1 MITIGLTGW
10 SDHETLYSSTS
21 KHKLED
27 YAGNFPMVE
36 VDTSFYAIPSPLTT
50 ERWVERTP
58 EEFSFVVKAFQAMTR
73 HKEWQQYY
81 DSETE
86 MYRRF
91 MDAIAP
97 MSESG
102 RLKAIL
108 FQFPPYFGC
117 TKENVTYLRAIR
129 EKMGDLPLAIEFR
142 NKTWYTETNTPQ
154 TLDLLKDLGFIHTVV
169 DEPQVGNGSVPIV
182 LRATNE
188 AMTLVR
194 LHGRNS
200 AGWMKANSPEWR
212 EVRTLYRY
220 NEEEINYWAE
230 NIRHLQKH
238 SKEVI
243 VIFNN
248 NSGGDA
254 ADNAKQLQKALN
266 ISYEGLAPMQMNL
279 FDI

>member
-58 EEFSFVVKAFQAMTR
+58 EEFSFVVKAFQAMTK

-154 TLDLLKDLGFIHTVV
+154 TLALLKDLGFIHTVV

>member
-58 EEFSFVVKAFQAMTR
+58 EEFSFVVKAFQAMTK

-117 TKENVTYLRAIR
+117 TKENVTYLRATR

-154 TLDLLKDLGFIHTVV
+154 TLALLKDLGFIHTVV

>member
-10 SDHETLYSSTS
+10 SDHATLYSSTS

-50 ERWVERTP
+50 ERWIERTP
-58 EEFSFVVKAFQAMTR
+58 EEFTFVVKAFQAMTK

-117 TKENVTYLRAIR
+117 TKENVTYLRAVR

-142 NKTWYTETNTPQ
+142 NKTWYTETNEPQ
-154 TLDLLKDLGFIHTVV
+154 TLALLKDLGFIHTVV

-220 NEEEINYWAE
+220 NDEEINYWAE

-254 ADNAKQLQKALN
+254 ADNAKQLQKALD

>member
-10 SDHETLYSSTS
+10 SDHDTIYSGTS

-36 VDTSFYAIPSPLTT
+36 VDTSFYAIPAPSTT

-58 EEFSFVVKAFQAMTR
+58 DEFLFVVKAFQAMTK

-97 MSESG
+97 MSERG

-108 FQFPPYFGC
+108 FQFPPYFSC
-117 TKENVTYLRAIR
+117 TQENVRYLRAVR
-129 EKMGDLPLAIEFR
+129 AKMGDLPVAIEFR
-142 NKTWYTETNTPQ
+142 NKTWYTETTRDQ
-154 TLDLLKDLGFIHTVV
+154 TLGLLKELGFIHTVV

-182 LRATNE
+182 LKATNE
-188 AMTLVR
+188 DMTLIR

-220 NEEEINYWAE
+220 NAEEINYWAE
-230 NIRHLQKH
+230 NIRYLQKQ
-238 SKEVI
+238 SKEII

-254 ADNAKQLQKALN
+254 ADNAKELQKALD
-266 ISYEGLAPMQMNL
+266 ISYEGLAPMQMNI
-279 FDI
+279 FDL

>member
-50 ERWVERTP
+50 ERWIERTP
-58 EEFSFVVKAFQAMTR
+58 EEFTFVVKAFQAMTK

-117 TKENVTYLRAIR
+117 TKENVTYLRAVR

-142 NKTWYTETNTPQ
+142 NKTWYTETNEPQ
-154 TLDLLKDLGFIHTVV
+154 TLALLKDLGFIHTVV

-220 NEEEINYWAE
+220 NDEEINYWAE

-254 ADNAKQLQKALN
+254 ADNAKQLQKALD

>member
-10 SDHETLYSSTS
+10 SDHDTLYASAS

-36 VDTSFYAIPSPLTT
+36 VDTSFYAIPSPSTT

-58 EEFSFVVKAFQAMTR
+58 EEFSFVVKAFQAMTK

-97 MSESG
+97 MSEQG

-108 FQFPPYFGC
+108 FQFPPYFSC
-117 TKENVTYLRAIR
+117 TRENVNYLRMLR

-142 NKTWYTETNTPQ
+142 NKTWYTENTTTK
-154 TLDLLKDLGFIHTVV
+154 TLELLRELGFIHTVV

-182 LRATNE
+182 LKATND
-188 AMTLVR
+188 AMTLIR

-230 NIRHLQKH
+230 NIRYLQKQ
-238 SKEVI
+238 SKEII

-254 ADNAKQLQKALN
+254 ADNAKHLQQALN